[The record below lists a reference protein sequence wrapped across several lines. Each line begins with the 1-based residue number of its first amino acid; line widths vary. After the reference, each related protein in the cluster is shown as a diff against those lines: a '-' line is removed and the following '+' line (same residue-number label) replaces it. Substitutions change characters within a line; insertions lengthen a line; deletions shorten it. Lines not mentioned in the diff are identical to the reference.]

1 MQQLPGRR
9 RIGAVRA
16 RGAAIVVV
24 AAVLL
29 LVPVLVLALRGA
41 DDRAHAAVAPL
52 VAAAPANATV
62 TVASAPRAVA
72 VPHRVFVV
80 GDSLTVGTQPW
91 LRAAMHRHGWS
102 LAGVDARVGRPV
114 SEGLAV
120 LRAHRASLPPV
131 VLVALGTNNLGAT
144 QQDVRSWLRSTRQIV
159 GSRPVVWVNLCLN
172 DVQQPRLRGFRAIN
186 AALLRYAPRFGIKV
200 ADWCGYAS
208 RHGVTNGPDGIHYG
222 PDAYRVRARFY
233 ALALMSL

>member
-1 MQQLPGRR
+1 MQQWLGRR
-9 RIGAVRA
+9 WIGAVRT

-29 LVPVLVLALRGA
+29 LVPLLAWAFRDGDA
-41 DDRAHAAVAPL
+41 RAHAATAPL
-52 VAAAPANATV
+52 ATAAPANAAV
-62 TVASAPRAVA
+62 TVGSAPRAA
-72 VPHRVFVV
+72 SPPHRVFVV

-91 LRAAMHRHGWS
+91 LRAAMHRRGWT

-131 VLVALGTNNLGAT
+131 VLLALGTNNLGAT
-144 QQDVRSWLRSTRQIV
+144 SQDVKSWLQSARRIAGTRPI
-159 GSRPVVWVNLCLN
+159 VWVNLCLN
-172 DVQQPRLRGFRAIN
+172 DTQQPRLRGFHAIN
-186 AALLRYAPRFGIKV
+186 AALVKYAPRFGIKV
-200 ADWCGYAS
+200 ADWCRYAG

-222 PDAYRVRARFY
+222 PDAYRVRAAFY
-233 ALALMSL
+233 AFALSSL